1 MKTKTVSSL
10 SKTVSTRSRVSKN
23 SVRRRSFLRKLSRSN
38 RAGQLVFVLIL
49 LLLLIP
55 MSTSAQRK
63 MQQTEALPPLIPVKD
78 FFRNPDKVAYALSP
92 NGEYLASLQ
101 PWEKRLNVFV
111 EKIGSGQP
119 ATRVTSAKARDI
131 SGYTWKGDNR
141 IVYVQDTGGD
151 ENFRLYAV
159 GVDGSNP
166 KDLTPFEKVRAM
178 IID

>member
-1 MKTKTVSSL
+1 MPL
-10 SKTVSTRSRVSKN
+10 LRVE
-23 SVRRRSFLRKLSRSN
+23 
-38 RAGQLVFVLIL
+38 
-49 LLLLIP
+49 IP
-55 MSTSAQRK
+55 STSAQRK
-63 MQQTEALPPLIPVKD
+63 VQQTEALRPLIPMKD

-131 SGYTWKGDNR
+131 RGYTWKGDNR
-141 IVYVQDTGGD
+141 IVYRQDTGGD

-166 KDLTPFEKVRAM
+166 KDLTPFEKVQAQ
-178 IID
+178 IIDRARTRAKLRRR